1 MAGTTG
7 LEPATSDVKGQ
18 QSVRNSEN
26 LCPRKLRGE
35 PTGSSFGKGESDEP
49 CKDRRKARPGRLPT
63 HEGQFWRRL
72 TSSGGVPDRQHDIW
86 LAGRRAPARGRV
98 GAVVGD
104 HRGYHSAGCPRDD
117 ACASLSAQ
125 TCLGGVLGGN
135 LAFYTM
141 ITSKTC
147 L

>member
-49 CKDRRKARPGRLPT
+49 CNDRRKARPGRLPT
-63 HEGQFWRRL
+63 HEGQFRRRL
-72 TSSGGVPDRQHDIW
+72 TSSGGVPDRQNDIW
-86 LAGRRAPARGRV
+86 LAGRWRRE
-98 GAVVGD
+98 
-104 HRGYHSAGCPRDD
+104 
-117 ACASLSAQ
+117 
-125 TCLGGVLGGN
+125 
-135 LAFYTM
+135 
-141 ITSKTC
+141 TSKVRSEERRGGKEC
-147 L
+147 RARA